1 MAGKWREIHG
11 KWDFVQ
17 VSGEFEFILWFTVL
31 VWIQIFFIIIYYFT
45 NSSRKKKRRVTQG
58 SESKDSDVNKPDSK
72 SVSEVVSGV
81 YHFKSIFCDLYTK
94 LIFDTSC
101 SYYHGAL
108 FLQVESPELP
118 KIEIEIPSQLKLKL
132 EDDCYFIKR
141 KKKV

>member
-1 MAGKWREIHG
+1 MNSNL
-11 KWDFVQ
+11 F
-17 VSGEFEFILWFTVL
+17 
-31 VWIQIFFIIIYYFT
+31 YYYLT

-81 YHFKSIFCDLYTK
+81 YHFQRIFCDLYTK

-101 SYYHGAL
+101 SYYYDAL

>member
-1 MAGKWREIHG
+1 MVHCISVNSSL
-11 KWDFVQ
+11 FY
-17 VSGEFEFILWFTVL
+17 
-31 VWIQIFFIIIYYFT
+31 YYFT

>member
-1 MAGKWREIHG
+1 MISNL
-11 KWDFVQ
+11 FY
-17 VSGEFEFILWFTVL
+17 
-31 VWIQIFFIIIYYFT
+31 YYFT

-58 SESKDSDVNKPDSK
+58 SESKDSDVNKPDGK

-81 YHFKSIFCDLYTK
+81 YHFQSICCDLYTK

-101 SYYHGAL
+101 SYYYDAL

>member
-1 MAGKWREIHG
+1 MAGKWGEIHG
-11 KWDFVQ
+11 KSDFVQ

-101 SYYHGAL
+101 SYYLWCTVLAGGKPRAT
-108 FLQVESPELP
+108 QNWDWN
-118 KIEIEIPSQLKLKL
+118 SQPA
-132 EDDCYFIKR
+132 EA
-141 KKKV
+141 

>member
-1 MAGKWREIHG
+1 MNSNL
-11 KWDFVQ
+11 F
-17 VSGEFEFILWFTVL
+17 
-31 VWIQIFFIIIYYFT
+31 YYSFT

-72 SVSEVVSGV
+72 SVSELVSGV
-81 YHFKSIFCDLYTK
+81 YHFQSIFCDLYTK

-101 SYYHGAL
+101 SYYYDTL

-141 KKKV
+141 KKKVWHL